1 MEWIRCCVY
10 VAGVDQVLCVLQELN
25 ELLQM
30 LWSVGEALPH
40 REKLASLSKR
50 RSMMNV
56 QPSGPGAVPSG
67 PGATGGG
74 VSFMS
79 LFQTCH
85 LSLAGVAVTVS
96 TPLATAI
103 RFSTGKIEMTLANTS
118 SQSWPW
124 PQLPDSAKNQ
134 LSLDGRVEIDINL
147 ALGYLKP
154 VAPDVEDDLCEL
166 AYFRTKVAVRNTLQN
181 LHGTDEKT
189 DDSSEQSQPS
199 WRGSGS
205 GDTDSGTGT
214 TVDTFVISIGS
225 PHLYLQS
232 SAVEQ
237 GKELLLTNW

>member
-1 MEWIRCCVY
+1 MVC
-10 VAGVDQVLCVLQELN
+10 VAGVDEVWCVLQELN
-25 ELLQM
+25 ELMQM
-30 LWSVGEALPH
+30 LSSVGEALPH
-40 REKLASLSKR
+40 RDKLASLSKR
-50 RSMMNV
+50 RSMISI
-56 QPSGPGAVPSG
+56 QPSGSSAV
-67 PGATGGG
+67 GG

-103 RFSTGKIEMTLANTS
+103 RFSTGKIDMTLANTS

-181 LHGTDEKT
+181 LQGTDDKT
-189 DDSSEQSQPS
+189 KDPKEQDQPGWRASGPGEGDS
-199 WRGSGS
+199 
-205 GDTDSGTGT
+205 GT

-232 SAVEQ
+232 SAIEQ
-237 GKELLLTNW
+237 GKGSPA